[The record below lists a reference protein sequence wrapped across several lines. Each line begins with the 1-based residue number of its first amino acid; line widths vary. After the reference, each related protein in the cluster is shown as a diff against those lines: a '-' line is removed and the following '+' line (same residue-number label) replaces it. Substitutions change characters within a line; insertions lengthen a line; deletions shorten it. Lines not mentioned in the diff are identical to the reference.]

1 MSVDKLVCICSLTKI
16 DRLGLINMR
25 STRYPL
31 PLFQLNSYQSKM
43 AEQDELPVYI
53 LYIHTLVRKIY
64 FTNRTGEDV
73 TLMMPTHST
82 DTDPL
87 VVPKGLSCLCFC
99 RDDIVPDYF
108 AMFIEIYAT
117 DPQIILDI
125 IGRAEPAGTVIYV
138 HIKSKLRPPTLRDTS
153 LTFIREFISTYFE
166 LSESEFSPDCLP
178 TDLIKEICNTTRDIR
193 PESLIT
199 PGSLGTAYQCPCR
212 DPTNQNFGH
221 QPYDL
226 SIIGTTEVERLHK
239 FHARRRRL
247 KALESSNK
255 I

>member
-1 MSVDKLVCICSLTKI
+1 
-16 DRLGLINMR
+16 
-25 STRYPL
+25 
-31 PLFQLNSYQSKM
+31 M
-43 AEQDELPVYI
+43 AEPDQLPVYI
-53 LYIHTLVRKIY
+53 LYFHTFVRKIY

-82 DTDPL
+82 DVDPL
-87 VVPKGLSCLCFC
+87 VVPTGLSCLCFC
-99 RDDIVPDYF
+99 RDDMVPDYF
-108 AMFIEIYAT
+108 TMCIEIYAT
-117 DPQIILDI
+117 DPQIIMDI
-125 IGRAEPAGTVIYV
+125 IGGAEPCDSVIYV
-138 HIKSKLRPPTLRDTS
+138 HIKTKLRPPTLRDTS

-166 LSESEFSPDCLP
+166 LSESKFSPDCLP

-193 PESLIT
+193 PESLIP

-212 DPTNQNFGH
+212 DPTNQNFGR

-226 SIIGTTEVERLHK
+226 SIIGNTEVERLHK

>member
-1 MSVDKLVCICSLTKI
+1 
-16 DRLGLINMR
+16 
-25 STRYPL
+25 
-31 PLFQLNSYQSKM
+31 M
-43 AEQDELPVYI
+43 AEPDQLPVYI
-53 LYIHTLVRKIY
+53 LTFHTLVRKIY

-178 TDLIKEICNTTRDIR
+178 TDLIKEICDTTRDIR

-199 PGSLGTAYQCPCR
+199 PGTSGTAYKCPCR
-212 DPTNQNFGH
+212 DPTSHNFGR

-226 SIIGTTEVERLHK
+226 AVIGHTETERLHRY
-239 FHARRRRL
+239 HARRLRL

>member
-1 MSVDKLVCICSLTKI
+1 
-16 DRLGLINMR
+16 
-25 STRYPL
+25 
-31 PLFQLNSYQSKM
+31 
-43 AEQDELPVYI
+43 
-53 LYIHTLVRKIY
+53 
-64 FTNRTGEDV
+64 
-73 TLMMPTHST
+73 MMPTHST

-178 TDLIKEICNTTRDIR
+178 TDLIKEICDTTRDIR

-199 PGSLGTAYQCPCR
+199 PGTS
-212 DPTNQNFGH
+212 
-221 QPYDL
+221 
-226 SIIGTTEVERLHK
+226 GTT
-239 FHARRRRL
+239 
-247 KALESSNK
+247 
-255 I
+255 

>member
-1 MSVDKLVCICSLTKI
+1 
-16 DRLGLINMR
+16 
-25 STRYPL
+25 
-31 PLFQLNSYQSKM
+31 M

-53 LYIHTLVRKIY
+53 LYLHTFVRKIY
-64 FTNRTGEDV
+64 FTNRTEEDV
-73 TLMMPTHST
+73 TLIMPTHDT

-87 VVPKGLSCLCFC
+87 VVPTGVSCLCFC

-108 AMFIEIYAT
+108 TMFIEIYAT
-117 DPQIILDI
+117 DPLTILDI
-125 IGRAEPAGTVIYV
+125 IGRAEPCGTVIYV
-138 HIKSKLRPPTLRDTS
+138 HIKTKLRPPTLRETS
-153 LTFIREFISTYFE
+153 LTFIREYISTYFELSESEFSPDCIREFISTYFE

-193 PESLIT
+193 PESVIT
-199 PGSLGTAYQCPCR
+199 PESSGAAYKCPCR
-212 DPTNQNFGH
+212 DPTSYNFER

-226 SIIGTTEVERLHK
+226 SIIGSTEVERLHK
-239 FHARRRRL
+239 FHVRQRRL